1 MGHHHD
7 HSHGTKNIKIAFFL
21 NLAFTIV
28 EIIGGIYVNSV
39 AILSDAVH
47 DLGDS
52 LSLGSSWYL
61 QNKSNQKA
69 DANFSFGYRRFS
81 LLGALINSVVL
92 VGGSIYVIYEA
103 IQRIISPE
111 ASNAEGMM
119 YFAFGGIVVNGYAAW
134 KVSTGKSLNEKVISW
149 HLIEDVLGWVAILIV
164 SIVMQ
169 FTDNMY
175 LDPILSL
182 AITMYIL
189 INVFSRL
196 RETLLVFLQGTPA
209 ELKNAIIEENM
220 LALEN
225 VQSLHHQHSWSLDG
239 EHHVFSVHVEV
250 CDIVDLDHLKRV
262 KRELEDIIAPFN
274 FEHHTIQVELEG
286 EACDLDGDPLM

>member
-1 MGHHHD
+1 
-7 HSHGTKNIKIAFFL
+7 
-21 NLAFTIV
+21 
-28 EIIGGIYVNSV
+28 
-39 AILSDAVH
+39 
-47 DLGDS
+47 
-52 LSLGSSWYL
+52 L
-61 QNKSNQKA
+61 QNKSNQKP

-111 ASNAEGMM
+111 ASDAEGMM
-119 YFAFGGIVVNGYAAW
+119 YFAIGGVLVNGFAAW
-134 KVSTGKSLNEKVISW
+134 KVSSGKSLNEKVISW
-149 HLIEDVLGWVAILIV
+149 HLVEDVLGWVAILIV

-169 FTDNMY
+169 FTENMF

-182 AITMYIL
+182 VITLYIL
-189 INVFSRL
+189 YNVFRRL

-209 ELKNAIIEENM
+209 ELKNTAIEEKM

-225 VQSLHHQHSWSLDG
+225 VESLHHLHSWSLDG

-250 CDIVDLDHLKRV
+250 CNLESLEHLVRLK
-262 KRELEDIIAPFN
+262 KELEAIIAPYH
-274 FEHHTIQVELEG
+274 FEHHTIQIELEG
-286 EACDLDGDPLM
+286 DYCELDEDGHEH